1 MSNKKDFSFYYSIAL
16 LSLLAIIVF
25 MQPQTGEEIPDFDEV
40 TTINGVS
47 VEEDLVIQEEMVEEI
62 VKFEGTLEE
71 TGCNVDTDWP
81 EHCPIKKGSREF
93 RTCWIES
100 TSGSPDLFATV
111 GCGAMTIHA
120 EFKQMASIATS
131 REARLVILPSPN
143 VTARYLLSLDMRING
158 LPMTENQEQGLV
170 INIEEVQNHRK
181 VVISVSDGKICV
193 RESAEECIESPEVV
207 EATQPGRM
215 KWDIV
220 GENDDL
226 RIYVDDS
233 MIAEFT
239 ELSLLSY
246 QQTGNLVSLYARLNP
261 DDVSG
266 NVLDVEIRKAEFY
279 NIV

>member
-1 MSNKKDFSFYYSIAL
+1 MSNKKDFGFYYSVAL

-25 MQPQTGEEIPDFDEV
+25 MQPQAGEKIPDFDEV
-40 TTINGVS
+40 TTINGVNI
-47 VEEDLVIQEEMVEEI
+47 EEDLVIPEEKIEEI
-62 VKFEGTLEE
+62 IKFEGTLQE
-71 TGCNVDTDWP
+71 TECNVDPDWP
-81 EHCPIKKGSREF
+81 EHCPIQKGSREF

-100 TSGSPDLFATV
+100 TSGSSDLFATI

-120 EFKQMASIATS
+120 EFKQMASMATS
-131 REARLVILPSPN
+131 REARIVLLPIPN
-143 VTARYLLSLDMRING
+143 VTARYLLALDMRING
-158 LPMTENQEQGLV
+158 LPRTENQEQGLV

-193 RESAEECIESPEVV
+193 RESAEECIETPEVA

-220 GENDDL
+220 GENDEL

-239 ELSLLSY
+239 DLSLLSY

-266 NVLDVEIRKAEFY
+266 SVLDVEIRKAEFY